1 MSTDKTGHNIFEQRR
16 ANRSGIAEPRL
27 VRLSGLPRLAR
38 PAHRP
43 QTPRWHRNS
52 PLFLGTGSSYDIIPP
67 RRKMAKSEIW
77 TGVASSYV
85 GTFSVSQSVKFTP
98 AERPGG
104 WWWLEGV
111 IHSEKSASDVCFRLF
126 SASVCVRYFVAAVF
140 HYDTRWT
147 SCFHWLIHSDRY
159 FIMSGN
165 SS

>member
-1 MSTDKTGHNIFEQRR
+1 MTVSTDKTGHNIFEQRR
-16 ANRSGIAEPRL
+16 ANRSGIAEPGL

-38 PAHRP
+38 PAHHRP

-111 IHSEKSASDVCFRLF
+111 IHSLKISFRCLL
-126 SASVCVRYFVAAVF
+126 SVIQCISLCSVLCCGCISLWY
-140 HYDTRWT
+140 T
-147 SCFHWLIHSDRY
+147 L
-159 FIMSGN
+159 N
-165 SS
+165 